1 MAAITGH
8 TLVAVGQWI
17 CSIVISR
24 APGLAVNPYRLG
36 EACLLVVIGI
46 TRSDRVQHLYDF
58 PLLVLIQHR
67 PLKQPAFLPIKALV
81 APWRSQQSEI
91 SAACGLRRTGR
102 LKGRMRLNTAVA
114 VGAVNFNR
122 VASLSVKAPIAVT
135 VLLEVAIDAVH
146 ALLQMDVRQVH
157 GLLELVGI
165 VRRNR
170 RSTIVQKFAF
180 AIAFVDGAVVPSM
193 AMKIG
198 ELS

>member
-17 CSIVISR
+17 CSIVIGGA
-24 APGLAVNPYRLG
+24 APGLTVNPYGLG
-36 EACLLVVIGI
+36 EARLLVVIGI
-46 TRSDRVQHLYDF
+46 PRSDRVQHLYDF

-91 SAACGLRRTGR
+91 SAACGLRRTGG

-114 VGAVNFNR
+114 VGAVNLNC
-122 VASLSVKAPIAVT
+122 VASLSVKPPIAVT

-146 ALLQMDVRQVH
+146 PLLQMDVRQI
-157 GLLELVGI
+157 GRASCRE
-165 VRRNR
+165 
-170 RSTIVQKFAF
+170 S
-180 AIAFVDGAVVPSM
+180 VDLG
-193 AMKIG
+193 
-198 ELS
+198 